1 LNENQLTEK
10 RFIRR
15 SDARRYV
22 CPTIQENCMNTTFLR
37 TTLLAIAAGITIA
50 GCQTTDAYTGEKKV
64 NNTSKGAGIG
74 AIAGAVIGA
83 ATGDNAKERRERA
96 LIGAGVGALS
106 GAGIGAYMDKQ
117 EAKLRAQLQG
127 TGVSVTRSGNDLILN
142 MPGNITF
149 KTASSDLNA
158 GFYKVLDSVSLVL
171 KEFDKTLIDVEG
183 HTDNVGDDNY
193 NQNLSVQRASSV
205 GSYLQ
210 SHGVNS
216 QRIVTLG
223 AGESRPVASNDNADG
238 RQQNRRVE
246 LKLQPITAG

>member
-1 LNENQLTEK
+1 
-10 RFIRR
+10 
-15 SDARRYV
+15 
-22 CPTIQENCMNTTFLR
+22 MNKIFLR

-50 GCQTTDAYTGEKKV
+50 GCQTTDAYTGDKKV
-64 NNTSKGAGIG
+64 NNASKGAGIG

-83 ATGDNAKERRERA
+83 ATGDNSKERRERA

-183 HTDNVGDDNY
+183 HTDSVGDDNY

-223 AGESRPVASNDNADG
+223 AGESRPIASNDNDAG